1 MKRITDKDLRKMIE
15 RAVDL
20 GCEASYT
27 GSGHVRLKLPNG
39 AIVIAPTS
47 PRVGAFAATKVRA
60 HLRRN
65 GLEGL

>member
-1 MKRITDKDLRKMIE
+1 MKGVTDKDLRKMVE

-20 GCEASYT
+20 GCEVSYT

-39 AIVIAPTS
+39 AIVIASTS
-47 PRVGAFAATKVRA
+47 PRAGTFAATKVRA
-60 HLRRN
+60 RLRRN